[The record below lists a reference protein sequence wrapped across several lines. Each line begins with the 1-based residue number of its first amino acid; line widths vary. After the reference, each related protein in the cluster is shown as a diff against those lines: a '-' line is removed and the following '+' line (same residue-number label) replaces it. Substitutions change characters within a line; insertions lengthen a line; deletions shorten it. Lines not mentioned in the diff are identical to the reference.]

1 MVRKRGDTLY
11 FCGKE
16 HSLREGSRIE
26 IIIAIYHTCIF
37 SNFE

>member
-1 MVRKRGDTLY
+1 MVSKKEDTLY

-16 HSLREGSRIE
+16 HRFREGSRIE

-37 SNFE
+37 PNFE